1 MQKRTKLIGGVK
13 TLNPNVGSAFATGY
27 GTTRALTRIAPGKL
41 RHVTVEQSKLR
52 FVNARAPVF
61 ILVIL
66 ILLFVLLLRS
76 ARVVPAG
83 HVGVVDLFGNV
94 RNEALP
100 SGLHLVNP
108 LARVRRM
115 SIQTREVKETMDTPS
130 SEGLIVHLEVSIL
143 FHLDSMKASDVY
155 RTVGVNYENVLV
167 VPNVRSA
174 VREVTSSYE
183 AKALYSPEREKMSS
197 EINRHIVSAV
207 EPRGVVVERM
217 LLRDVALPARLQQA
231 IQEKLSAEQEA
242 ARMQF
247 VLLKEKQEAERKKIE
262 AEGISSFQKI
272 VTEGINENLLKWKG
286 IEATKEL
293 ALSGNSK
300 VVIIGAGKEGLP
312 IILGGDTTP
321 SASHPTPPSVR

>member
-1 MQKRTKLIGGVK
+1 VK
-13 TLNPNVGSAFATGY
+13 PRAAFFLAVVVV
-27 GTTRALTRIAPGKL
+27 L
-41 RHVTVEQSKLR
+41 
-52 FVNARAPVF
+52 F
-61 ILVIL
+61 
-66 ILLFVLLLRS
+66 LLFLRS

-100 SGLHLVNP
+100 SGLHFINP
-108 LARVRRM
+108 LASVHRM
-115 SIQTREVKETMDTPS
+115 SVQTREVKETMDTPS
-130 SEGLIVHLEVSIL
+130 SEGLIVHLDVSIL
-143 FHLDSMKASDVY
+143 FHLDPTKAADVY
-155 RTVGVNYENVLV
+155 RSVGVDYENVLV
-167 VPNVRSA
+167 DPNVRSA

-197 EINRHIVSAV
+197 EINRHIVEAV
-207 EPRGVVVERM
+207 EPRGVAVERM

-242 ARMQF
+242 SRMQF

-293 ALSGNSK
+293 ALSGNTK
-300 VVIIGAGKEGLP
+300 IVIIGAGKEGLP
-312 IILGGDTTP
+312 IILGGDTSTP
-321 SASHPTPPSVR
+321 RPAVAQPSGR

>member
-1 MQKRTKLIGGVK
+1 MK
-13 TLNPNVGSAFATGY
+13 
-27 GTTRALTRIAPGKL
+27 TRAPLVLFFLVIGI
-41 RHVTVEQSKLR
+41 
-52 FVNARAPVF
+52 F
-61 ILVIL
+61 ILS
-66 ILLFVLLLRS
+66 RM

-83 HVGVVDLFGNV
+83 HVGVVDMFGNV
-94 RNEALP
+94 RADVLP
-100 SGLHLVNP
+100 AGLHLINP
-108 LARVRRM
+108 FASVHRLSV
-115 SIQTREVKETMDTPS
+115 QTREIKETMDTPS

-143 FHLDSMKASDVY
+143 FHLNSEKAAEVY
-155 RTVGVNYENVLV
+155 RTIGVDYMGVLV
-167 VPNVRSA
+167 EPNVRSA

-197 EINRHIVSAV
+197 EINRHVLAAI
-207 EPRGVVVERM
+207 EPRGVTVERM
-217 LLRDVALPARLQQA
+217 LLRDVALPRRLQEA

-242 ARMQF
+242 SRMQF

-272 VTEGINENLLKWKG
+272 VTDGINENLLKWKG

-312 IILGGDTTP
+312 LILGGDTSGP
-321 SASHPTPPSVR
+321 SPDKAPPAH

>member
-1 MQKRTKLIGGVK
+1 MKPRSAGAVLIFFV
-13 TLNPNVGSAFATGY
+13 
-27 GTTRALTRIAPGKL
+27 AL
-41 RHVTVEQSKLR
+41 
-52 FVNARAPVF
+52 
-61 ILVIL
+61 ILV
-66 ILLFVLLLRS
+66 LRA

-94 RNEALP
+94 RAETLP

-108 LARVRRM
+108 LARVHRM
-115 SIQTREVKETMDTPS
+115 SVQTNEVKETMDTPS
-130 SEGLIVHLEVSIL
+130 SEGLIVHLDVGVL
-143 FHLDSMKASDVY
+143 YHLDATKAPEVY
-155 RTVGVNYENVLV
+155 RSIGLNYESVLV
-167 VPNVRSA
+167 TPNVRSA

-197 EINRHIVSAV
+197 EINQHVHDAI
-207 EPRGVVVERM
+207 EPRGVAIERL

-242 ARMQF
+242 SRMQF

-293 ALSGNSK
+293 ALNGNSK
-300 VVIIGAGKEGLP
+300 VVIVGVGKEGLP
-312 IILGGDTTP
+312 IILGGDT
-321 SASHPTPPSVR
+321 SAGKHAPAPAR